1 MDALAGLFPPGTDLC
16 QIPIGVPPHGQ
27 APDFNDVGLRSLTIA
42 FSVILTAIAITFAFG
57 RLCANIRKLGLS
69 DLFVLF
75 AAIANIIYAVFL
87 IVYARY
93 NRHQWNLPLCWI
105 NGQYEL
111 VAYIYESL
119 TCLSLF
125 FSKTATLLLF
135 RQVFNVSRAMLIAIW
150 IGIAVSFTLYGS
162 SLAALSYFSA
172 PHAGQTWDQVAAEAI
187 SNNLSPLYKGVA
199 PIVIPLY
206 WGVAQGAIGTVFD
219 LYIFILPLPILSRLN
234 LSRKRKLQ
242 LSALFFV
249 AILGVVGSV
258 VSLAYRVVSISGPTP
273 DLTYSA
279 GVLLNCNL
287 IEMNIALVVCSTPA
301 FANFMR
307 NHVMQSRIFKSLRS
321 TLGGSSSGPILSR
334 ISLNP
339 NRPRTGHDAAPKRN
353 RLGGKDAAGYID
365 ISDTLLLKSGVTV
378 DIEATQAIDTP
389 NSDDSR
395 GLKVVKTVDVEHSP
409 APSASSTTMS
419 EEKRGGEKG

>member
-1 MDALAGLFPPGTDLC
+1 MDALAGIFPPGTDLC
-16 QIPIGVPPHGQ
+16 QIPIGVPPDGQ
-27 APDFNDVGLRSLTIA
+27 KPDFNDVGLKSLTIS
-42 FSVILTAIAITFAFG
+42 FSVILTTIAIAFALG
-57 RLCANIRKLGLS
+57 RLFANIRKLGLS

-87 IVYARY
+87 IVYAKY

-135 RQVFNVSRAMLIAIW
+135 KQVFNVSRAMHIAIW
-150 IGIAVSFTLYGS
+150 IGIAVSFVLYGS
-162 SLAALSYFSA
+162 SLAALSYLSA
-172 PHAGQTWDQVAAEAI
+172 PHAGQTWDQVANDAI
-187 SNNLSPLYKGVA
+187 ISNLSPLYKGVA
-199 PIVIPLY
+199 PVVIPLY

-219 LYIFILPLPILSRLN
+219 IYIFILPLPILYRLN
-234 LSRKRKLQ
+234 LTKKRKLQ

-258 VSLAYRVVSISGPTP
+258 VSLAYRVVSIRGSTP

-287 IEMNIALVVCSTPA
+287 IEMNIALIVCSTPA

-307 NHVMQSRIFKSLRS
+307 NYVLQSRIFRSLRS
-321 TLGGSSSGPILSR
+321 TLRNNNSGPMLSKR
-334 ISLNP
+334 SLNP
-339 NRPRTGHDAAPKRN
+339 NRPRTGRDVPPKRK
-353 RLGGKDAAGYID
+353 RLSEKDGGRGID
-365 ISDTLLLKSGVTV
+365 VDMIDTLLLKTGVSV
-378 DIEATQAIDTP
+378 DIEASRSIDMPSTG
-389 NSDDSR
+389 DS
-395 GLKVVKTVDVEHSP
+395 G
-409 APSASSTTMS
+409 AM
-419 EEKRGGEKG
+419 